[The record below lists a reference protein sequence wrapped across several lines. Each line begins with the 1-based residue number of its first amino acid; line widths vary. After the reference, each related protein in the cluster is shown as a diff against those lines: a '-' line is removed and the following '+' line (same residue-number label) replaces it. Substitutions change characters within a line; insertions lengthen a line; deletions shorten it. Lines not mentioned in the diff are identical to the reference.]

1 MEALGAVKSRSMAT
15 YRKLFDENAVFE
27 RSPIIGVRKEKTSE

>member
-1 MEALGAVKSRSMAT
+1 MGAKNYHDLKT

-27 RSPIIGVRKEKTSE
+27 RSPIIE